1 MFNKMKKVSLIGEV
15 VKGIGYETA
24 YKALSAD
31 PANIAESLMK
41 AKDTVGDKINNV
53 KNKFKND
60 EKDTEETVDEAKE
73 VENTTE
79 ESIDEIIKGMDDTIS
94 EMEKM
99 AQEQK
104 EMNEQL
110 EKDISKVQDLT
121 NKADDLSSRIKKA
134 TEKFT
139 GDIDTVVTQMMDEQG
154 VIKDDEDQER
164 LEKLKQINKEI
175 EEEEIDEIDQLLN
188 FVQQIEEENLMD
200 DSIDHLLEKNKDV
213 IYGEDVIDQLNDY
226 DDNYEYDQAEFVE
239 EDIKNSVIEN
249 ICNRHEIAS
258 NVIRESIDNI
268 YTETEDDE
276 YVNKDLERISDE
288 LDEMIKDGENIDGQV
303 AEGSVNIQA
312 LDFQAISNS
321 MKQSE

>member
-60 EKDTEETVDEAKE
+60 EKDAEEIVDEAKE

-200 DSIDHLLEKNKDV
+200 DSIDHLLEKNKDI

-226 DDNYEYDQAEFVE
+226 DDNYEQAEFVE
-239 EDIKNSVIEN
+239 EDIKNSAIEN

-258 NVIRESIDNI
+258 NIIRESIDNI
-268 YTETEDDE
+268 YTETENEE
-276 YVNKDLERISDE
+276 YVNKDLERISNE
-288 LDEMIKDGENIDGQV
+288 LDEMIKDEDSNDEQV
-303 AEGSVNIQA
+303 VEGPVNIQA